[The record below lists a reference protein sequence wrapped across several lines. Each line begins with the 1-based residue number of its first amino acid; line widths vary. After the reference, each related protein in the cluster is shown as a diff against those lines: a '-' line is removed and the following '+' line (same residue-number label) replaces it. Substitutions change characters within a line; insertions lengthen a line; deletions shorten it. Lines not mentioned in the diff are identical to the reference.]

1 MCNMAIRTI
10 NRLDYQQNLSTQ
22 PDKKSLYG
30 EIFTPFTMI
39 KEMFDMLP
47 ASSFTDPNANWLD
60 PGAGTGFFSIF
71 LFWKLDIGLASAI
84 PERNARHDHIIQNML
99 YMIEI
104 QEDNVTHLRKLFGA
118 DANIVCEDFT
128 NHAGTRTFDY
138 VVGNPPYN
146 SNGTKKVPTNGG
158 KSKKKDGTTIW
169 VPFIKTSISLLK
181 PGGNLL
187 VIVPS
192 IWMKPDKAKT
202 YHYLTY
208 YQIQMLRCLTN
219 TETNRVFSSE
229 AQTPTCYFWLVNQ
242 PTGGGDI
249 NNRRMRLY
257 DRDRKAYV
265 HYPLKPHAPIP
276 VFGAAIVAKLMPF
289 VEALGHLRVIKTNL
303 PRRGIT
309 LVNAPDSAHPFP
321 NIRTAVL
328 EGVSPRLVIN
338 YSNRPLNH
346 HGECKLVLP
355 HKMYGFPYID
365 ANGKFGISNRD
376 NYVIAGRSLE
386 ELELLCE
393 VFSTK
398 TALYL
403 FEATRYRM
411 KYLERYA
418 FELIPDLF
426 QLEDELERP
435 ITDATLASLFG
446 FDAEDIH
453 SINTLHRKDYDFTY
467 KET

>member
-1 MCNMAIRTI
+1 MSIMAIRTV
-10 NRLDYQQNLSTQ
+10 NQLDYHQNLSTQ
-22 PDKKSLYG
+22 QDKKSVYG
-30 EIFTPFTMI
+30 EIFTPFSMI

-47 ASSFTDPNANWLD
+47 ESSFTDPTCTWLD
-60 PGAGTGFFSIF
+60 AGAGTGFFSIF

-84 PERNARHDHIIQNML
+84 PERKARHGHIIKNML

-104 QEDNVTHLRKLFGA
+104 QEDNVSGLRSLFGP

-128 NHAGTRTFDY
+128 AHSGTRTFDY

-146 SNGTKKVPTNGG
+146 SNGSKKVPTNGT
-158 KSKKKDGTTIW
+158 KSKKRDGTTAWI
-169 VPFIKTSISLLK
+169 PFIKISMSLLK

-187 VIVPS
+187 VIIPS
-192 IWMKPDKAKT
+192 IWMKPDKAKV
-202 YHYLTY
+202 YQYLTY
-208 YQIQMLRCLTN
+208 YKIEMLRCMTN
-219 TETNRVFSSE
+219 TETNRVFSSQ

-242 PTGGGDI
+242 PSD
-249 NNRRMRLY
+249 NRMQLY

-265 HYPLKPHAPIP
+265 EYLLKPHAPIP
-276 VFGAAIVAKLMPF
+276 VFGASVVAKLMPF
-289 VEALGHLRVIKTNL
+289 VDALGHVRVEKTNM

-309 LVNAPDSAHPFP
+309 LVNTPDSAHQFP

-328 EGVSPRLVIN
+328 DGVSPRLVIN
-338 YSNRPLNH
+338 YSNRPLKH
-346 HGECKLVLP
+346 RGLCKLVLP

-365 ANGKFGISNRD
+365 AGGKFGISNRD
-376 NYVIAGRSLE
+376 NYVVTDRTIE
-386 ELELLCE
+386 EIELLCE
-393 VFSTK
+393 LFSTK

-418 FELIPDLF
+418 FELIPDLC
-426 QLEDELERP
+426 LLDEELARP

-446 FDAEDIH
+446 FDAADVH
-453 SINTLHRKDYDFTY
+453 SINTLHRKNYDFIY
-467 KET
+467 KEA